1 MQPLPLAER
10 ARDRKRAAPETRH
23 PPPGRRRQPPGE
35 ARVPSADSCGSTAIA
50 IPEQSRSMY
59 VNAYLDIYIKNS
71 RSRQYLPVSWTAS
84 DLASTGQGPLPCQA
98 GQCVHRDLIFNAN
111 DARTLLLLMSVWTD
125 RVARALVSG
134 LRRRDAL
141 AHLPPSI
148 HTRRGR
154 HRLSGSQGSFWAIHG
169 MVDGI
174 LYDFL
179 ATQALEYFTNWL
191 HIPRRQV

>member
-1 MQPLPLAER
+1 MQPLLLAER

-35 ARVPSADSCGSTAIA
+35 VRVLSADSCGSTASA

-59 VNAYLDIYIKNS
+59 VNVYLNIYTMSS

-98 GQCVHRDLIFNAN
+98 GQCVHRDLIFYAN
-111 DARTLLLLMSVWTD
+111 DACTLLSLRSVWTD

-134 LRRRDAL
+134 LRQREAL

-148 HTRRGR
+148 RTGEAGP
-154 HRLSGSQGSFWAIHG
+154 RLSGSQGSFRAIYG
-169 MVDGI
+169 MVDGM

-179 ATQALEYFTNWL
+179 ATQALEYFTN
-191 HIPRRQV
+191 